1 MRRLFV
7 LLAAVSLQAAAA
19 GPPRYAVT
27 DLGLLPGHESC
38 VALGLNAHGHVV
50 GACAPT
56 VENFNQMGFVWKG
69 GPLLAVGR
77 IQQGQYSVATA
88 INASGAVAGD
98 GDAGNRRPQGW
109 VRMAGEPVS
118 FFDNPYGSTH
128 AAFIAD
134 SGWIGGFYTRSLP
147 AGPDDWRGAVWLRDR
162 RDPKRF
168 QRVDLP
174 VLPGGADPAAGSSVP
189 YAFNQAGQAVGYATN
204 DRSGRRATLWAADG
218 RRTAF
223 NLGVYPGDEW
233 SLARGINERGQVAGE
248 SRLLNG
254 SRAVMWDADP
264 ARTMRLLP
272 LLPGDNQGSAHAINA
287 QGQILGR
294 SWRTAGP
301 EDDDGP
307 SRVVVWR
314 DGAVHDLQALVDA
327 GGGGWALVAAIAVN
341 DLGQIAAT
349 ARPSGAAGGDGRPR
363 AVLLTPLPA
372 PR

>member
-1 MRRLFV
+1 MPRLIA
-7 LLAAVSLQAAAA
+7 LLAAWLALGAAAA
-19 GPPRYAVT
+19 PPVRFTVT
-27 DLGLLPGHESC
+27 DLGLLPGHASC

-69 GPLLAVGR
+69 GPLQPVGR

-98 GDAGNRRPQGW
+98 GDMGNRRPQGW
-109 VRMAGEPVS
+109 VRLGGEPVS
-118 FFDNPYGSTH
+118 FFDNAYGSTH

-134 SGWIGGFYTRSLP
+134 SGWIGGFYTRTLP

-162 RDPKRF
+162 RDPRRF
-168 QRVDLP
+168 QRIDLP
-174 VLPGGADPAAGSSVP
+174 VLPGGSDPAAGSSVP

-204 DRSGRRATLWAADG
+204 DRSGRRATLWAADA
-218 RRTAF
+218 RRTPF

-248 SRLLNG
+248 SRPLGG

-272 LLPGDNQGSAHAINA
+272 LLPGDNQGSAHAINGP
-287 QGQILGR
+287 GQILGR
-294 SWRTAGP
+294 SWRSSGP
-301 EDDDGP
+301 DDDDDGP
-307 SRVVVWR
+307 SRVVIWR
-314 DGAVHDLQALVDA
+314 DGGVHDLQALLDA
-327 GGGGWALVAAIAVN
+327 GGAAWTLVAAIAIN
-341 DLGQIAAT
+341 DRGQIAAT
-349 ARPSGAAGGDGRPR
+349 ARPEGADGRQR
-363 AVLLTPLPA
+363 AVLLTPVPA